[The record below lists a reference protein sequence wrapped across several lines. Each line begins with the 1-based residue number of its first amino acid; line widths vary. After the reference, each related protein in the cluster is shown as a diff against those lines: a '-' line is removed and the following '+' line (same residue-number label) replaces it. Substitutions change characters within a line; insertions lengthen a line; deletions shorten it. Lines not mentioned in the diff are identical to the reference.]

1 VAKVAVEL
9 DRQAQRDLRKLHPDD
24 HRAAL
29 RAMADVLTYEP
40 LPANANDR
48 ALKGRAPWRRLRV
61 GDRSRGTLA
70 FGEHPRFGQ
79 RILWRAV
86 SNGERRRVARVI
98 HRRDLERAVRT
109 LGD

>member
-1 VAKVAVEL
+1 MAKVAVEL

-29 RAMADVLTYEP
+29 RAMADVLTHEP

-48 ALKGRAPWRRLRV
+48 SLKGRAPWRRLRV
-61 GDRSRGTLA
+61 GELRV
-70 FGEHPRFGQ
+70 
-79 RILWRAV
+79 LWRD
-86 SNGERRRVARVI
+86 GERRRVARVI

>member
-29 RAMADVLTYEP
+29 RAIADVLTCEP
-40 LPANANDR
+40 LPANASDR

-61 GDRSRGTLA
+61 GEL
-70 FGEHPRFGQ
+70 
-79 RILWRAV
+79 RILWRVTPA
-86 SNGERRRVARVI
+86 GDMRRVARVI

-109 LGD
+109 LGE

>member
-24 HRAAL
+24 RRAAL
-29 RAMADVLTYEP
+29 RAMADVLTHEA

-61 GDRSRGTLA
+61 GEL
-70 FGEHPRFGQ
+70 

-86 SNGERRRVARVI
+86 GNGERRRVARVI

>member
-29 RAMADVLTYEP
+29 RAMVDVLTHEP

-48 ALKGRAPWRRLRV
+48 ALKVRAPWRRLRV
-61 GDRSRGTLA
+61 GEL
-70 FGEHPRFGQ
+70 

-86 SNGERRRVARVI
+86 GNGERRRVARVI

>member
-1 VAKVAVEL
+1 MAKVAVEL
-9 DRQAQRDLRKLHPDD
+9 DRQAQRDLRKLHPED

-29 RAMADVLTYEP
+29 QAMADVLTCEP

-48 ALKGRAPWRRLRV
+48 ALKGRAPWRRVRV
-61 GDRSRGTLA
+61 GEL
-70 FGEHPRFGQ
+70 

-86 SNGERRRVARVI
+86 GDGERRRVARVI
-98 HRRDLERAVRT
+98 HRRDLERSVRT

>member
-1 VAKVAVEL
+1 MAKVAVEL

-29 RAMADVLTYEP
+29 RAMADVLTHEP
-40 LPANANDR
+40 LPAKANDR
-48 ALKGRAPWRRLRV
+48 ALKGAAPWRRLRV
-61 GDRSRGTLA
+61 GEL
-70 FGEHPRFGQ
+70 

-86 SNGERRRVARVI
+86 GERRRGARVI

>member
-1 VAKVAVEL
+1 VGQIAVEL

-29 RAMADVLTYEP
+29 RAMTDVLTHEP

-61 GDRSRGTLA
+61 GEL
-70 FGEHPRFGQ
+70 
-79 RILWRAV
+79 RILWCAV
-86 SNGERRRVARVI
+86 GDGKRRRVARVL

-109 LGD
+109 LGE

>member
-1 VAKVAVEL
+1 VAKVAVEF

-29 RAMADVLTYEP
+29 RAMADVLTCEP

-48 ALKGRAPWRRLRV
+48 ALKGRAPWRRVRV
-61 GDRSRGTLA
+61 GEL
-70 FGEHPRFGQ
+70 

-86 SNGERRRVARVI
+86 GNGERRRVARVI

>member
-1 VAKVAVEL
+1 MAKVAVEL

-29 RAMADVLTYEP
+29 RTMADVLTHEL
-40 LPANANDR
+40 LPANADDR
-48 ALKGRAPWRRLRV
+48 ALKGRAPGRRLRV
-61 GDRSRGTLA
+61 GEL
-70 FGEHPRFGQ
+70 

-86 SNGERRRVARVI
+86 GDGERRRVARVI
-98 HRRDLERAVRT
+98 HRRDLERAVGT

>member
-1 VAKVAVEL
+1 
-9 DRQAQRDLRKLHPDD
+9 
-24 HRAAL
+24 
-29 RAMADVLTYEP
+29 MTGVLTHES

-61 GDRSRGTLA
+61 GEL
-70 FGEHPRFGQ
+70 

-86 SNGERRRVARVI
+86 GNGERRRVARVI
-98 HRRDLERAVRT
+98 PRRDLERAVRT

>member
-9 DRQAQRDLRKLHPDD
+9 DRQALRDLRKLHPED

-29 RAMADVLTYEP
+29 RAMADVLTCEP
-40 LPANANDR
+40 LPANANANDR

-61 GDRSRGTLA
+61 GEL
-70 FGEHPRFGQ
+70 
-79 RILWRAV
+79 RILWRAA
-86 SNGERRRVARVI
+86 GETRRVARVV

>member
-1 VAKVAVEL
+1 VAKIAVEL
-9 DRQAQRDLRKLHPDD
+9 DRQAQRDLRKLHPED

-29 RAMADVLTYEP
+29 RAMADALSSEP

-61 GDRSRGTLA
+61 GEL
-70 FGEHPRFGQ
+70 
-79 RILWRAV
+79 RILWRTV
-86 SNGERRRVARVI
+86 GDGKSRRVARVI

>member
-1 VAKVAVEL
+1 MAARVAVEL

-29 RAMADVLTYEP
+29 RAMAEILTSEP
-40 LPANANDR
+40 LPANADDR
-48 ALKGRAPWRRLRV
+48 ALKGRVPWRRLRV
-61 GDRSRGTLA
+61 GEL
-70 FGEHPRFGQ
+70 

-86 SNGERRRVARVI
+86 GDEEKRRVGRVI
-98 HRRDLERAVRT
+98 HRRELERAVRM

>member
-9 DRQAQRDLRKLHPDD
+9 DRQAQRDLRELHPDD
-24 HRAAL
+24 HCTAL
-29 RAMADVLTYEP
+29 RAMADVLIHEP

-61 GDRSRGTLA
+61 GEL
-70 FGEHPRFGQ
+70 

-86 SNGERRRVARVI
+86 GNGERRRVARVI

>member
-1 VAKVAVEL
+1 VAIVAVEL
-9 DRQAQRDLRKLHPDD
+9 DRQAQRDLRKLHPED

-29 RAMADVLTYEP
+29 RAMADVLTRRP

-61 GDRSRGTLA
+61 GEL
-70 FGEHPRFGQ
+70 
-79 RILWRAV
+79 RILWRATPA
-86 SNGERRRVARVI
+86 GESRRVARVI

-109 LGD
+109 LED

>member
-9 DRQAQRDLRKLHPDD
+9 DRQAQRDLRKLHPED
-24 HRAAL
+24 HRVVL
-29 RAMADVLTYEP
+29 RAMADVLTREP

-61 GDRSRGTLA
+61 GEL
-70 FGEHPRFGQ
+70 
-79 RILWRAV
+79 RILWRTVGA
-86 SNGERRRVARVI
+86 GESRRVARVV
-98 HRRDLERAVRT
+98 HRRDLERAVRR

>member
-29 RAMADVLTYEP
+29 SAMADVPTHEP

-48 ALKGRAPWRRLRV
+48 PLKGRAPWRRLRV
-61 GDRSRGTLA
+61 GEL
-70 FGEHPRFGQ
+70 

-86 SNGERRRVARVI
+86 GNGERRRVARVI

>member
-29 RAMADVLTYEP
+29 RAMADVLTHEP
-40 LPANANDR
+40 LPANANDL

-61 GDRSRGTLA
+61 GEL
-70 FGEHPRFGQ
+70 

-86 SNGERRRVARVI
+86 GERRRVARVI

-109 LGD
+109 LSD

>member
-9 DRQAQRDLRKLHPDD
+9 DRQAQCDLRKLHPDD

-29 RAMADVLTYEP
+29 RAIVGVLTCEP

-61 GDRSRGTLA
+61 GEL
-70 FGEHPRFGQ
+70 

-86 SNGERRRVARVI
+86 GNGEHRRVARVI

>member
-9 DRQAQRDLRKLHPDD
+9 DRQAQRDLRRLHPDD

-29 RAMADVLTYEP
+29 RGMADILTQEP

-48 ALKGRAPWRRLRV
+48 ALKGRSPWRRLRV
-61 GDRSRGTLA
+61 GEL
-70 FGEHPRFGQ
+70 
-79 RILWRAV
+79 RILWRPV
-86 SNGERRRVARVI
+86 SDGHRRVARVI

>member
-1 VAKVAVEL
+1 MAKVAVEL

-29 RAMADVLTYEP
+29 RAMSDVLTQEP

-48 ALKGRAPWRRLRV
+48 ALKGAAPWRRLRV
-61 GDRSRGTLA
+61 GEL
-70 FGEHPRFGQ
+70 
-79 RILWRAV
+79 RILWRTV
-86 SNGERRRVARVI
+86 GDGDRRRIARVI

-109 LGD
+109 LEG